1 MREIAIVTDSTS
13 DLPRSLYEEHGI
25 TVVPL
30 ALTIDGETFTDGDLS
45 QEEFF
50 RRMNA
55 AKELPTT
62 SQPSPGIFVEAYA
75 RVLETARSVISVHIS
90 SDLSGTFESAT
101 QAAREFP
108 GRVHLV
114 DSRNLSMALGLQVIE
129 AARAVARGLSVD
141 EVVAHVENARDRVQL
156 LVGVDKLDNLAKGGR
171 IGRVGAFIGGMLN
184 LRVLFTVADGVFD
197 PVGRIRG
204 AQTALNRTLEWVG
217 ERMGNATG
225 GKFCVL
231 HAMSLE
237 RAEWLRD
244 QLTSRYL
251 ATDMYVVETGTVIST
266 HTGTGWGVA
275 FIPEE

>member
-1 MREIAIVTDSTS
+1 MRGIAIVTDSTS
-13 DLPRSLYEEHGI
+13 DLPKSLSEEYDI

-30 ALTIDGETFTDGDLS
+30 AVTIDGETLTDGDLT

-50 RRMNA
+50 GRMA
-55 AKELPTT
+55 VAKELPTT
-62 SQPSPGIFVEAYA
+62 SQPSPGAFVETYR
-75 RVLETARSVISVHIS
+75 RVLETARSVVSVHIS

-129 AARAVARGLSVD
+129 AARGAARGLSVN
-141 EVVAHVENARDRVQL
+141 EVIAQVERARDKVQL

-184 LRVLFTVADGVFD
+184 LRVMFTVADGVFD
-197 PVGRIRG
+197 PVGRVRG
-204 AQTALNRTLEWVG
+204 AQAALDRTLEWIG
-217 ERMGNATG
+217 ERMDGLEG

-231 HAMSLE
+231 HAMSRE

-244 QLTSRYL
+244 QLSARYEVS
-251 ATDMYVVETGTVIST
+251 DMYVVETGTVIST

-275 FIPEE
+275 FIPED